1 MQEESLKDKLINKLK
16 DTRDA
21 AILEKVSN
29 ILQESQP
36 VYQVNEKQKKSID
49 ESKEQIRNTDTT
61 LQKYLPQIKELMQQH
76 GVQTAYA
83 FGSAVKETM
92 QRDSDVDF
100 IISFPSGIDHETYAN
115 KYFNLLNDLRDLL
128 NTDVD
133 LLAKETITNP
143 YLWQSINQHK
153 LKIL

>member
-1 MQEESLKDKLINKLK
+1 
-16 DTRDA
+16 
-21 AILEKVSN
+21 
-29 ILQESQP
+29 
-36 VYQVNEKQKKSID
+36 
-49 ESKEQIRNTDTT
+49 
-61 LQKYLPQIKELMQQH
+61 MQQH

-115 KYFNLLNDLRDLL
+115 NYFNLLNDLRDLL

-133 LLAKETITNP
+133 LLAEETITNP